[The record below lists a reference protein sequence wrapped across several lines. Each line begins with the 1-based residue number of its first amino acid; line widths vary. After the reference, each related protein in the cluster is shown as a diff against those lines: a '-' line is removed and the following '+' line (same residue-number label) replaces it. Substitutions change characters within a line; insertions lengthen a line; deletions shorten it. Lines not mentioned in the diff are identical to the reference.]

1 MNYKTISNTNLIK
14 HDKENS
20 VPRGNE
26 PYHRNRHGTGHVTAM
41 DGDMGNG
48 RSEVGQAANACQRH
62 RSEQQFRAAGD
73 PRKHRRQED
82 ATATEQRI
90 LHSAGG
96 NQVGLCGRL
105 EGFVRHRCQ
114 NGAVPDFEGK
124 RNVTIRPGKA
134 VYCDPISYNLKPL
147 QRLAITIN
155 YGGGLPEV
163 ATLHD
168 GSRTTSYIIKGESKP
183 KTKFANAEKAVHWY
197 NIAALEVEGNGNS
210 IAVLGNSITDGRGST
225 TDMQNRWTDIFA
237 EALQKKGKET
247 GVLNL
252 GIGGNC
258 VLWDGLGAAAVKRFD
273 RDILGQKGVKALI
286 IFEGVNDLGC
296 SQDGVQTATRLI
308 DSYKEMATKARKA
321 GMKVYGATIM
331 PFKGHDY
338 YKPEHELGRKIV
350 NLWIRESG
358 YFDGYIDFDKLA
370 RDGNDPDALRK
381 EWQEDW
387 LHPNAEGYRVMG
399 EYAAETMESYL
410 GQ

>member
-1 MNYKTISNTNLIK
+1 MIKRIAFLVAMSLTTAIGMAQDMSQQWTGTWATTVVKSDKQRMPASGTDLSNSSVRQVIHASIGGKRMRLQLSNEYCTVPVEIKSVYVADWKDSCDIDVKTAQYLT
-14 HDKENS
+14 
-20 VPRGNE
+20 
-26 PYHRNRHGTGHVTAM
+26 
-41 DGDMGNG
+41 
-48 RSEVGQAANACQRH
+48 
-62 RSEQQFRAAGD
+62 
-73 PRKHRRQED
+73 
-82 ATATEQRI
+82 
-90 LHSAGG
+90 
-96 NQVGLCGRL
+96 
-105 EGFVRHRCQ
+105 
-114 NGAVPDFEGK
+114 FEGK
-124 RNVTIRPGKA
+124 RNVVILPGKA

-147 QRLAITIN
+147 QRLTITIN

-237 EALQKKGKET
+237 EALQKKGKDV

-387 LHPNAEGYRVMG
+387 LHPNAEGYRIMG
-399 EYAAETMESYL
+399 EYAAEVMESCL

>member
-1 MNYKTISNTNLIK
+1 MIK
-14 HDKENS
+14 RIAFLVAMSLTTAIGMAQDMS
-20 VPRGNE
+20 QQWT
-26 PYHRNRHGTGHVTAM
+26 GTW
-41 DGDMGNG
+41 
-48 RSEVGQAANACQRH
+48 
-62 RSEQQFRAAGD
+62 
-73 PRKHRRQED
+73 
-82 ATATEQRI
+82 ATAVVKSDKQRMPASGTDLSNSSVRQVI
-90 LHSAGG
+90 HASIGG
-96 NQVGLCGRL
+96 KRMRL
-105 EGFVRHRCQ
+105 QLSNEYCT
-114 NGAVPDFEGK
+114 VPVEIKSVYVADWKDSCDIDAKTARYLTFEGK
-124 RNVTIRPGKA
+124 RNVTIQPGKA

-147 QRLAITIN
+147 QRLTITIN
-155 YGGGLPEV
+155 YGSGLPEV

-183 KTKFANAEKAVHWY
+183 KTKFTNAEKAVHWY

-225 TDMQNRWTDIFA
+225 TDMQNRWTDILA
-237 EALQKKGKET
+237 EALQKKGKDI

-358 YFDGYIDFDKLA
+358 YFDGYIDFDKLT
-370 RDGNDPDALRK
+370 RDGKNPEALRK

-387 LHPNAEGYRVMG
+387 LHPNAEGYRIMG
-399 EYAAETMESYL
+399 EYAAEVMESCL

>member
-1 MNYKTISNTNLIK
+1 MSLTTAIGMAQDMSQQWT
-14 HDKENS
+14 
-20 VPRGNE
+20 
-26 PYHRNRHGTGHVTAM
+26 GTW
-41 DGDMGNG
+41 
-48 RSEVGQAANACQRH
+48 
-62 RSEQQFRAAGD
+62 
-73 PRKHRRQED
+73 
-82 ATATEQRI
+82 ATAVVKSDKQRMPASGTDLSNSSVRQVI
-90 LHSAGG
+90 HASIGG
-96 NQVGLCGRL
+96 KRMRL
-105 EGFVRHRCQ
+105 QLSNEYCT
-114 NGAVPDFEGK
+114 VPVEIKSVYVADWKDSCDIDVKTAQYLTFEGK
-124 RNVTIRPGKA
+124 RNVVIRPGKA

-147 QRLAITIN
+147 QRLTITIN

-163 ATLHD
+163 ATLND

-237 EALQKKGKET
+237 EALQKKGKDV

-387 LHPNAEGYRVMG
+387 LHPNAEGYRIMG
-399 EYAAETMESYL
+399 EYAAEVMESCL